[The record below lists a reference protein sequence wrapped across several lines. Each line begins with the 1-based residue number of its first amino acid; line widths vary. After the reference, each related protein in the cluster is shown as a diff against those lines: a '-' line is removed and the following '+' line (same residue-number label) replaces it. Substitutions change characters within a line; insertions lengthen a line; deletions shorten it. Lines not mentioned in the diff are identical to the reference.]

1 MVLDGLKDVSPDS
14 INSLDTDDI
23 LRLMNFILGPD
34 NKKLY
39 ISVIEILGKKQ
50 NIMEINTGVSGIDT
64 YKRTCW
70 AVPGS
75 TDNLYLCTSESC
87 PCKAY
92 IDLKT
97 KYPDDELI
105 LCKHLL
111 AIRFAKTLNKFDI
124 YNVTEEQFGD
134 LLNGTLL
141 PYQLQFA
148 EQPQNQIIPEN
159 NNNNN
164 NDNDSNNDNNNAT
177 AVLSPIPELSEPQ
190 SEQ

>member
-92 IDLKT
+92 IDLKI
-97 KYPDDELI
+97 KYPDDEIPWQRILQSIEGNIAKSQWSPVFFILKVIICFPKKPTKSNKCQYLCFFFPFSRQLI
-105 LCKHLL
+105 
-111 AIRFAKTLNKFDI
+111 I
-124 YNVTEEQFGD
+124 
-134 LLNGTLL
+134 
-141 PYQLQFA
+141 
-148 EQPQNQIIPEN
+148 
-159 NNNNN
+159 
-164 NDNDSNNDNNNAT
+164 
-177 AVLSPIPELSEPQ
+177 
-190 SEQ
+190 